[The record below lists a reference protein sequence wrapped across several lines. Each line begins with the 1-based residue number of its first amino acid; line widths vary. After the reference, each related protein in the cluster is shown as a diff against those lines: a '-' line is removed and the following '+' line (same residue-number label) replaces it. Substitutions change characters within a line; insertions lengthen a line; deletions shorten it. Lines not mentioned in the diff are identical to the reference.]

1 MGQSPQ
7 LFSPLARQVA
17 AQCQRE
23 IAADWEQVE
32 AGRRILARSR

>member
-7 LFSPLARQVA
+7 LFSQLARPLAAQRQH
-17 AQCQRE
+17 E

-32 AGRRILARSR
+32 AGRRILAHSR